1 MLFECIFTVYIYCIV
16 VETLMHLSALMQ
28 KVKGHTLTLTF
39 SDPGAGELVSGD
51 ITLLEAVP
59 RHKPEPTGW
68 KLE

>member
-1 MLFECIFTVYIYCIV
+1 
-16 VETLMHLSALMQ
+16 MHLSALMQ